1 MKFVEVNP
9 RDRRDKSSFK
19 ERLYILGR
27 GLVEA
32 QRRAK
37 ELYQR
42 KPDKLL
48 KRIALA
54 SGKFKRLG
62 FDVYEQIQ
70 GDDPGSI
77 WFVQADPD
85 TNEEWLV
92 KETDSDEEIVRN
104 VVSEFMSQYKPIRIR
119 AQDVANQFPGR
130 GDEELERNP
139 MEWVTESDEDE
150 EKSEEEAD
158 EDEKLE
164 DEDEEKNKDTEKE
177 DELPFD
183 ISDIPGS
190 ERDAFNEVSEEFG
203 EDDDISIDLSPE
215 DKKVTV
221 DFPPNKPTNTTP
233 IPEDMKETEQVFN
246 PEKPFNRKFNRP
258 SEQEEPS
265 PEVF

>member
-1 MKFVEVNP
+1 MKFIEVNP
-9 RDRRDKSSFK
+9 RDRRNTNSFK
-19 ERLYILGR
+19 EQLYILGR

-32 QRRAK
+32 QKRAK
-37 ELYQR
+37 ELSQR
-42 KPDKLL
+42 KPDRLL

-62 FDVYEQIQ
+62 FEVYEQIQ

-104 VVSEFMSQYKPIRIR
+104 VVSEFMANSKPIKIR

-150 EKSEEEAD
+150 EKSEEEA
-158 EDEKLE
+158 E
-164 DEDEEKNKDTEKE
+164 EDEELKDEEDTEEE

-183 ISDIPGS
+183 LSDIPGS

-221 DFPPNKPTNTTP
+221 DFPPNKPTTTP